1 MIWCLGKMETG
12 SSFNKEKN
20 SELDEDDDHTHVYD
34 VMMIE
39 IVNMIIFIAPVTAA
53 YVVMYV

>member
-1 MIWCLGKMETG
+1 METG